1 MTWRPVDLKPLAIVM
16 VGKPARGKTFIA
28 GRIDRYTRWLGYA
41 SKLFNVG
48 EYRRERL
55 GVGQPH
61 SFFDFGN
68 ADGRRALEGVAAEAV
83 EDLIRWITSG
93 GEVGVLDA
101 TNGTPERRAWVR
113 ARMEAAGL
121 RVVFIEIVCED
132 EAWIERNV
140 RNTKRFSR
148 DYVDQDA
155 KEAVRDF
162 TARIEHYTR
171 TYASVSDDEG
181 SFIRITDKGKKI
193 ELSRIDGILPGRLVA
208 FLTHLHDSARTI
220 YLTRHGE
227 SEDNRLGRIGGDSDL
242 TPSGREY
249 ADRLA
254 AYLADEI
261 PATAPLNVWHSSL
274 RRTIET
280 ARPIGRGT
288 DEWKLLDEIDGG
300 ICEGMTYTDIE
311 RSLPEEFAGRRADKF
326 RYRYPQG
333 ESYQDVIARLDP
345 LVLELE
351 RRRNPTV
358 IVAHQAVLRALYSY
372 LIGSP
377 PEECPFL
384 PIPLHTVI
392 RLTPGAYE
400 NYETRVTLGPAR

>member
-16 VGKPARGKTFIA
+16 VGKPARGKTFTA

-48 EYRRERL
+48 EYRRQRL
-55 GVGQPH
+55 GVGQHH
-61 SFFDFGN
+61 SFFDFAN
-68 ADGRRALEGVAAEAV
+68 EEGRRALEGVAVEAV
-83 EDLIRWITSG
+83 DDLVAWIASG
-93 GEVGVLDA
+93 GEVAVLDA
-101 TNGTPERRAWVR
+101 TNGTRERRAWVR

-132 EAWIERNV
+132 AAWVERNV
-140 RNTKRFSR
+140 RNTKLYSPDYAGR
-148 DYVDQDA
+148 DA
-155 KEAVRDF
+155 EEAVRDF
-162 TARIEHYTR
+162 TARIEHYSR
-171 TYASVSDDEG
+171 SYESVEEDEG
-181 SFIRITDKGKKI
+181 SFIRITDKGQKI
-193 ELSRIDGILPGRLVA
+193 ELSHIDGFLPGRLVA

-227 SEDNRLGRIGGDSDL
+227 SEDNRVGRIGGDSSL
-242 TPSGREY
+242 TVAGRAY

-254 AYLADEI
+254 AYLADQI
-261 PATAPLNVWHSSL
+261 PASDPLNVWHSSL

-280 ARPIGRGT
+280 ARPLGRRT
-288 DEWKLLDEIDGG
+288 DERKLLDEIDAG
-300 ICEGMTYTDIE
+300 ICEGMTYAEIE
-311 RSLPEEFAGRRADKF
+311 RKMPAEFAARRTDKF
-326 RYRYPQG
+326 GYRYPQG

-351 RRRNPTV
+351 RRRNPIV
-358 IVAHQAVLRALYSY
+358 IVAHQAVLRALYCY

-392 RLTPGAYE
+392 RLTPGPYG
-400 NYETRVTLGPAR
+400 NDETRAPLGP